1 MDEKIAV
8 LTELIEQS
16 CEANKLLLSNA
27 ISMENGEIEEAQ
39 KHLKS
44 ATQIIDVMVR
54 DVFVEVKEA
63 FEVESD
69 DEDDYDYSVLDLS
82 KLLVEV
88 TKHAGN
94 LLSYILSEESDT
106 IMNIAINKLTSS
118 INAASSLALAILL
131 N

>member
-27 ISMENGEIEEAQ
+27 ICMENGEIEEAQ
-39 KHLKS
+39 KHLQK
-44 ATQIIDVMVR
+44 ATQIMDVMVR

-63 FEVESD
+63 FDVED
-69 DEDDYDYSVLDLS
+69 GDEDDYDYSVLDLA
-82 KLLVEV
+82 KLLIEV

-106 IMNIAINKLTSS
+106 IMNIAVNKLVSS
-118 INAASSLALAILL
+118 VNAASSLALAILL

>member
-1 MDEKIAV
+1 MDDKIAV

-16 CEANKLLLSNA
+16 CEANKLLLLNA
-27 ISMENGEIEEAQ
+27 IAMENGEIEEAQ

-44 ATQIIDVMVR
+44 ASQILDVMVR
-54 DVFVEVKEA
+54 DVFIEVKEA
-63 FEVESD
+63 LEVESD
-69 DEDDYDYSVLDLS
+69 DEDDYEYSVLDLA

-88 TKHAGN
+88 TQNAGN
-94 LLSYILSEESDT
+94 LIGYILEGEGDS
-106 IMNIAINKLTSS
+106 IKNICINKLVKS

>member
-1 MDEKIAV
+1 MDERISV

-16 CEANKLLLSNA
+16 CEANKLLLANA
-27 ISMENGEIEEAQ
+27 IAMENGEIEEAQ
-39 KHLKS
+39 KHLQN
-44 ATQIIDVMVR
+44 ATQIIGVMVR
-54 DVFVEVKEA
+54 DVFIEVKEA
-63 FEVESD
+63 FDVESD
-69 DEDDYDYSVLDLS
+69 EEDDYDYSVLDLA

-106 IMNIAINKLTSS
+106 IMNIAVNKLTGSV
-118 INAASSLALAILL
+118 NAASSLALAILL